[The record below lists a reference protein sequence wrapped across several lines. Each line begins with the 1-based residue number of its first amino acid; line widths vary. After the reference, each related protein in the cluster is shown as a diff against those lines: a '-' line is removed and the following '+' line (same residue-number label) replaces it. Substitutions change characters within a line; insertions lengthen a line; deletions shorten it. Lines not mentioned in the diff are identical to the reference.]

1 MREEWEKRANLRYKD
16 IMHHQRKFYEENNEY
31 KPTWASAEA
40 WERWVLAWKSKEY
53 EASRS
58 RGRRNRRRGD
68 EAGVAEVTHTGGSVS
83 TRSTLRILV

>member
-1 MREEWEKRANLRYKD
+1 MREEWEKRAKLRYKD

-68 EAGVAEVTHTGGSVS
+68 EVTHTSGSVS
-83 TRSTLRILV
+83 ARRTLRILV